1 LKLWTSI
8 QRKLKG
14 CTVDNV
20 SDLEENTKVILEAMG
35 GDDVD
40 ISPLR
45 NLLES
50 LFELATSYNKTRSDL
65 SEKKVREV
73 SSIRQSLVTVK
84 EKIEKFREQEKN
96 LEALLEVAEKE
107 VEEAKLGAST
117 IRKEYDACCTSLLT
131 ADDLADL
138 EKKKKYLEVML
149 KDLANNK

>member
-14 CTVDNV
+14 STVDNV

-45 NLLES
+45 NLLGS
-50 LFELATSYNKTRSDL
+50 LFELAASYNKTRSDL
-65 SEKKVREV
+65 SEKVEENTI
-73 SSIRQSLVTVK
+73 SDI
-84 EKIEKFREQEKN
+84 EIEKLREKEKN

-117 IRKEYDACCTSLLT
+117 ARKEYDACCTALLT

-138 EKKKKYLEVML
+138 EKKKKYLEAML
-149 KDLANNK
+149 KDLANYK